1 MSTELKVYKVV
12 TYIELHDGE
21 IIAIDTPYEAVKQA
35 YNDKSNALDL
45 GNCML
50 AKSAIKQIYPYKVD
64 EIDNEILNIED
75 KSLRERV
82 KAEVNRRKK
91 EGARLNMEVLYNI
104 ITRFTNE

>member
-1 MSTELKVYKVV
+1 MSTDLKVYKVV

-21 IIAIDTPYEAVKQA
+21 IIAIDEPYEAVKQA

-45 GNCML
+45 GNSML

-64 EIDNEILNIED
+64 EIDNEILHIED

-91 EGARLNMEVLYNI
+91 EGARLNMEVLHNI

>member
-35 YNDKSNALDL
+35 YNDKTSALDL
-45 GNCML
+45 GNSML
-50 AKSAIKQIYPYKVD
+50 AKSAIRRIYPFKVD
-64 EIDNEILNIED
+64 EIDNEILHIED
-75 KSLRERV
+75 RNLRERV
-82 KAEVNRRKK
+82 RVEVNKRKK
-91 EGARLNMEVLYNI
+91 EGARLNMDVLHNI